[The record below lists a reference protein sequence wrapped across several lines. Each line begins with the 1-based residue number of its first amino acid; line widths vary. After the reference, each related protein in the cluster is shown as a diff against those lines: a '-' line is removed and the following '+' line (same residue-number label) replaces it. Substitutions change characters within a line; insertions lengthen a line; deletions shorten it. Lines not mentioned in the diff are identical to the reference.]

1 MLNKQF
7 DISLE
12 HVEDEVWAA
21 KVLSNYTVVDKTSAL
36 PRLKDI
42 PATRKKRLVILKWL
56 ASHFDQGTNYS
67 EAKVNEILKQFHPD
81 CATLRREMIGYNL
94 MQRESG
100 IYWRQN

>member
-12 HVEDEVWAA
+12 QVEDEAWAA

-56 ASHFDQGTNYS
+56 VSHFEQGANYS
-67 EAKVNEILKQFHPD
+67 EARVNEIIKQFHPD

-100 IYWRQN
+100 IYWRLN

>member
-1 MLNKQF
+1 MLKQQF
-7 DISLE
+7 DFSLE
-12 HVEDEVWAA
+12 QAEDEAWSA
-21 KVLSNYTVVDKTSAL
+21 KVLSNYILVDKTSEL
-36 PRLKDI
+36 RRLKDI

-56 ASHFDQGTNYS
+56 ASHFDQGINYP

-100 IYWRQN
+100 IYWRLN

>member
-1 MLNKQF
+1 MLNQQF
-7 DISLE
+7 DMSLE
-12 HVEDEVWAA
+12 QVEDEAWSA
-21 KVLSNYTVVDKTSAL
+21 KVLSNYVLVDKTSAL

-56 ASHFDQGTNYS
+56 ASHFEQGINYP
-67 EAKVNEILKQFHPD
+67 EAKVNEILKQFYPD

-100 IYWRQN
+100 IYWRQI

>member
-1 MLNKQF
+1 MLNQQF
-7 DISLE
+7 DIWLE
-12 HVEDEVWAA
+12 QAEDEAWSA
-21 KVLSNYTVVDKTSAL
+21 KVLSNYILVDKTSEL

-56 ASHFDQGTNYS
+56 VSHFDQGTNYS

-100 IYWRQN
+100 IYWRQT